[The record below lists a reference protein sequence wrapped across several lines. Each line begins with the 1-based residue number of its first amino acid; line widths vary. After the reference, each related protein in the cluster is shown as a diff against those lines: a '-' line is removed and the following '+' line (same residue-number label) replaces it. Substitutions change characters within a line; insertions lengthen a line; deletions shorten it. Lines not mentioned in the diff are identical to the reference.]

1 MRSFWGDH
9 SAGRSGWIKRLGTCN
24 FIFSLHVSI
33 LVWPATLVKNVDQ
46 LVIFTCSN
54 FKNFSCA
61 KCPWFTTN
69 PCESH
74 ISQIHIETNH
84 PGHLCQKCQAGTMC
98 KQNISRISPFQN
110 SKKEKGGHFVSQ
122 NQVQSQSIAF
132 IELVLS
138 ILTSWPFGVLE
149 FGLTEWRALGFR
161 HMFESILNL

>member
-9 SAGRSGWIKRLGTCN
+9 STGRSGWIKRLGTCN

-33 LVWPATLVKNVDQ
+33 LVWPTTLVKNVDQ

-110 SKKEKGGHFVSQ
+110 SKKEKGGHFVCPVTIDCLHWTGPL
-122 NQVQSQSIAF
+122 NFNKLIF
-132 IELVLS
+132 
-138 ILTSWPFGVLE
+138 WGLE